1 MEAPFIFGKIATD
14 DNFTD
19 REQETAHLV
28 ANFKSLINTILI
40 SPRRWGK
47 SSLVNRAAELA
58 LKSDSRLKI
67 CLVDLFNVKSEEHF
81 YQLLAEDVIKATSS
95 RLEEAVGNTRKFISQ
110 LIPRITVGNEI
121 SGDISLGFDWEELK
135 RTPDEVLDLSENI
148 AAAKDLRIV
157 VCIDEFQNVAE
168 FEDPLYFQRR
178 LRSHWQRHQKVSYCI
193 YGSKRHMMTDIFT
206 NPQMPFYKFGDLFFL
221 EKIKTEYFAPF
232 IAERF
237 AATGKS
243 IDHEACLEIISLA
256 DNHPYYVQQL
266 AQISWLRAT
275 DGHCTTGIVRQ
286 SHETL
291 VQQLSLLFVTITEGL
306 TNQQLALLHAMTAGE
321 TAFTSAEVMKKY
333 RISSSM
339 SVSRS
344 KKSLVE
350 KDILDIN
357 AGTISFQD
365 PIYAW
370 WLRHCYF
377 I

>member
-135 RTPDEVLDLSENI
+135 RTPDEVLDLAENI

-157 VCIDEFQNVAE
+157 VCPTA
-168 FEDPLYFQRR
+168 
-178 LRSHWQRHQKVSYCI
+178 S
-193 YGSKRHMMTDIFT
+193 T
-206 NPQMPFYKFGDLFFL
+206 
-221 EKIKTEYFAPF
+221 
-232 IAERF
+232 
-237 AATGKS
+237 AAS
-243 IDHEACLEIISLA
+243 
-256 DNHPYYVQQL
+256 
-266 AQISWLRAT
+266 AT
-275 DGHCTTGIVRQ
+275 
-286 SHETL
+286 
-291 VQQLSLLFVTITEGL
+291 
-306 TNQQLALLHAMTAGE
+306 
-321 TAFTSAEVMKKY
+321 
-333 RISSSM
+333 
-339 SVSRS
+339 
-344 KKSLVE
+344 
-350 KDILDIN
+350 
-357 AGTISFQD
+357 
-365 PIYAW
+365 
-370 WLRHCYF
+370 
-377 I
+377 